1 MDLEALQTVVNAFRK
16 YGVLNPISSVERR
29 EGRVFV
35 EGDESFSFPEKLL
48 DDDSGIFF
56 CYRMAVAMDR
66 FEKNRMKYSAISVD
80 DLADWIESQ
89 GDVWWSADT
98 DPKLDSLMD
107 YQPVIGRVFAE
118 ALRRADHEVIYITTE
133 NMTFSGVLKP
143 PQLDEIAD
151 RDTYGGREFF
161 CKWPGEGW
169 ILAEE
174 IPTTH
179 EMLRKI

>member
-1 MDLEALQTVVNAFRK
+1 MDLEALNTIANAFRK
-16 YGVLNPISSVERR
+16 YGVVNPISSVERR

-56 CYRMAVAMDR
+56 CYRMAVAMHR
-66 FEKNRMKYSAISVD
+66 FEKNREKYNTISVD

-107 YQPVIGRVFAE
+107 YQPVIGRVFAG
-118 ALRRADHEVIYITTE
+118 ALRRAGHEVLYI
-133 NMTFSGVLKP
+133 MTFEGEVNP
-143 PQLDEIAD
+143 HQLDEMAD

-161 CKWPGEGW
+161 CKWPGQKEGW